1 MIDSPET
8 GFEEGIRAGSLVLDS
23 DEEDDEPVKVR
34 KFEHDGTTYLRDEN
48 TNILY
53 DLESQDEVGIW
64 NPETKSIDE
73 LEDDE

>member
-1 MIDSPET
+1 M
-8 GFEEGIRAGSLVLDS
+8 
-23 DEEDDEPVKVR
+23 KVR